1 MVCVTLKEFLEQYC
15 DETLHIAV
23 TDSWY
28 TADTSFDYRGVVS
41 DILKPCT
48 LKMRSMG
55 EKKIK
60 SVDVSCD
67 GNPDTLD
74 CVVFLYILVEK

>member
-1 MVCVTLKEFLEQYC
+1 MTLKEFLEQYC
-15 DETLHIAV
+15 EDTLDIAV
-23 TDSWY
+23 TDSWH
-28 TADTSFDYRGVVS
+28 TADTGFDFRGVVS

-48 LKMRSMG
+48 NMLRRMG
-55 EKKIK
+55 EKNIK

-74 CVVFLYILVEK
+74 CRVFLYILVEK